1 MSKVRVGAYCRVST
15 EKDDQLNSLE
25 NQKKYFEEYIQ
36 RHENWEFVNIYPDEQ
51 RLMYL
56 SCFPKEPSFYSTWR

>member
-1 MSKVRVGAYCRVST
+1 MNKVRVGAYCRVST

-36 RHENWEFVNIYPDEQ
+36 RHENWEFVNIYPDERNNTVHQ
-51 RLMYL
+51 QKNDNNLI
-56 SCFPKEPSFYSTWR
+56 K